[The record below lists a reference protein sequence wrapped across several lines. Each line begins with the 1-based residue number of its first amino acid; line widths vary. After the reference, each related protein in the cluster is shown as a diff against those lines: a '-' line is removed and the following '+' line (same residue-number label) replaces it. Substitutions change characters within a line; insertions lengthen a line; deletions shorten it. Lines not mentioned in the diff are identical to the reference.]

1 MALEAMLNRHHRSK
15 VAANPEIGAIHPSL
29 SYMKARKMKEVDATG
44 MDNTGT
50 GLNDLEREMESSV
63 PNMMDSM
70 SISMPPYSNPME
82 SLGTCL
88 TDDAGSDLP
97 MNFDHG
103 TTTLGFKYKGGV
115 ILACDSRATGG
126 AYIGS
131 GTVKKIIPINKFLL
145 GTMAGGAADCTYWE
159 RVLSKQCR
167 LYELRNRERISVAAA
182 SKLLSNI
189 CYNYKGMGLSMGVMI
204 AGYDKRG
211 PGLYYVDSD
220 GSRTDGKVFSVGSG
234 SIYAYGVLDK
244 GYNYDLEDAAAYDL
258 ARRSIFHATVRDGAS
273 GGIVRVYHMKETGY
287 VVISEED
294 CMDLY
299 YKYEED
305 KKA

>member
-1 MALEAMLNRHHRSK
+1 
-15 VAANPEIGAIHPSL
+15 
-29 SYMKARKMKEVDATG
+29 
-44 MDNTGT
+44 
-50 GLNDLEREMESSV
+50 
-63 PNMMDSM
+63 
-70 SISMPPYSNPME
+70 MPPYSNPME

-115 ILACDSRATGG
+115 ILACDSRATGGAYIGSGTVKKIICDSRATGG

-182 SKLLSNI
+182 SKLLSN
-189 CYNYKGMGLSMGVMI
+189 
-204 AGYDKRG
+204 
-211 PGLYYVDSD
+211 
-220 GSRTDGKVFSVGSG
+220 
-234 SIYAYGVLDK
+234 
-244 GYNYDLEDAAAYDL
+244 
-258 ARRSIFHATVRDGAS
+258 
-273 GGIVRVYHMKETGY
+273 
-287 VVISEED
+287 
-294 CMDLY
+294 
-299 YKYEED
+299 
-305 KKA
+305 